1 MLDVMLG
8 FEGTYIRRR
17 AGTAL
22 FVIEPHLESPSCS
35 TALAQLTYRILELPS
50 HYERLMRFM
59 REQ

>member
-1 MLDVMLG
+1 MLLVEDLLDVMLG

-35 TALAQLTYRILELPS
+35 TALAQLTYRIL
-50 HYERLMRFM
+50 
-59 REQ
+59 